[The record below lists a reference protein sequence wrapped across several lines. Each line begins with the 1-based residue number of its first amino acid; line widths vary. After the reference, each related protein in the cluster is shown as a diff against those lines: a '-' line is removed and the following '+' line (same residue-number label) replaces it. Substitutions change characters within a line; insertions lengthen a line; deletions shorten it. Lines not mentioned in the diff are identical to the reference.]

1 MFDLWVILP
10 VRSASICESLTGRV
24 GFNGLLLGEQSSAP
38 SLALVSNFLIVLF
51 FSVPYRFLLLSLL
64 LLVSLPRIHHRHQ
77 IAPPR
82 ASSQSIHPYG
92 AKLLQGLELLS
103 HRQLTWRCL
112 LVLKAVFHRHTRSHL
127 KDAASLLSLPLC
139 CSSHCRCSIHL

>member
-10 VRSASICESLTGRV
+10 GRSASICESLTGRV
-24 GFNGLLLGEQSSAP
+24 GFNGLLLEEQSSAP
-38 SLALVSNFLIVLF
+38 SLALVSNFLIVLS
-51 FSVPYRFLLLSLL
+51 FSVPYLFLLLSLL
-64 LLVSLPRIHHRHQ
+64 LVSLPHIHHRHQ
-77 IAPPR
+77 IAPPQ

-103 HRQLTWRCL
+103 HRQFSGRCL

>member
-10 VRSASICESLTGRV
+10 GRSASICESLTGRV
-24 GFNGLLLGEQSSAP
+24 GFNGLLLEEQSSAP
-38 SLALVSNFLIVLF
+38 SLALVSYFLIVLS
-51 FSVPYRFLLLSLL
+51 FSVPYLFLLLSLL
-64 LLVSLPRIHHRHQ
+64 LVSLPHIHHRHQ
-77 IAPPR
+77 IAPPQ

-103 HRQLTWRCL
+103 HRQFSGRCL